1 MKSLLLSAVI
11 VALTASTALA
21 ARGDNSEGQGGGS
34 STPRPSLVTIY
45 YTEYQQQWVTEYVTE
60 PYQETRYRTENR
72 QREETRT
79 ETRTRT
85 VQVEQEYIEV
95 LLHTARL
102 SDECTI
108 EKKDERFD
116 DFSTGCKIIPSW
128 NEDVTK
134 TKTVDVQ
141 QQYTVDVPVTVTYQ
155 VQVPYQETLY
165 RQVPVQKLVDVPV
178 QKSRQE
184 WQCPSPYKVSTY
196 TEKGRTTRTC
206 VSGVP
211 DRGNSGN
218 R

>member
-1 MKSLLLSAVI
+1 MKSLLLSAAI
-11 VALTASTALA
+11 VALTASTAFA
-21 ARGDNSEGQGGGS
+21 ARGDNGEGQGGGS
-34 STPRPSLVTIY
+34 SKPRPQLVTIY

-60 PYQETRYRTENR
+60 AYQETRYRTENR
-72 QREETRT
+72 QREEMRT

-85 VQVEQEYIEV
+85 VEVPEKYVEV

-108 EKKDERFD
+108 EKENERFD
-116 DFSTGCKIIPSW
+116 DFSTGCKIIPAW
-128 NEDVTK
+128 NENIEKSRMVE
-134 TKTVDVQ
+134 VQ
-141 QQYTVDVPVTVTYQ
+141 EQYNVEVPVTVTYQ

-184 WQCPSPYKVSTY
+184 WQCPSPYKVSSY

-206 VSGVP
+206 VSGTS